1 MTRAELLGQVIRQ
14 AGRNGFDFKHWRQ
27 RCLGAGM
34 SEEAAIEMLAGDR
47 ERRYFSL
54 LFSHEFASAFWKQG
68 SQIAF
73 VVPSATY
80 TRRGKDGK
88 TVHVH
93 RKPYTRRKL
102 KPDAWKYHLRE
113 MACCEEPLRYMR
125 RFIVAAAEVE
135 SAAAVASQLD
145 HRLAGKLQAKATL
158 AARNVASGSAS
169 ARNAAPVPAHARPPA
184 RQA

>member
-14 AGRNGFDFKHWRQ
+14 AVRNGFDFKHWCQ
-27 RCLGAGM
+27 RCLGGGIG
-34 SEEAAIEMLAGDR
+34 EEAAIEMLAGDR

-54 LFSHEFASAFWKQG
+54 LFSHEFARSFWKQG

-73 VVPSATY
+73 IVPAATY

-88 TVHVH
+88 TIHVQ

-113 MACCEEPLRYMR
+113 MVVCEEPLRYIR
-125 RFIVAAAEVE
+125 RFVIAEADVE
-135 SAAAVASQLD
+135 TAAVASHLD
-145 HRLAGKLQAKATL
+145 RRLAGKLQAKATL
-158 AARNVASGSAS
+158 AARDAASGSA
-169 ARNAAPVPAHARPPA
+169 ARNAAADRGHVRPPA
-184 RQA
+184 RHA